1 MRNLADA
8 LIEAITY
15 ISIAPGDDDRSHADV
30 QALESLV
37 ATLRDSSP
45 EELEALRAALNR
57 ARAAAKASGDPS
69 HDLEGTFRAI
79 EENILETGDE

>member
-15 ISIAPGDDDRSHADV
+15 ISTAPGDDDRSHADV
-30 QALESLV
+30 QVLESIV
-37 ATLRDSSP
+37 GTLHECTS

-57 ARAAAKASGDPS
+57 ARAATEASGSLSP
-69 HDLEGTFRAI
+69 DLEDAFRAI
-79 EENILETGDE
+79 EESILDVGEA